1 MSRTQAERTEATRA
15 KLLAAGR
22 RLFGDAGFAATSIE
36 DLAREADVTRGALYH
51 HFPSKEALFAAVFEG
66 AEGEL
71 MAAADKAAA
80 RETDAWRRL
89 HAGCRGFLRASR
101 AADLQRIVLLD
112 APAVLGWDAWHAAEE
127 RHALGTLRA
136 GIEAAMAEGHL
147 RRRPANALAH
157 LLLGALNE
165 VAMVVARSSPRSDVG
180 AQVEAEVEAL
190 IEGLRG

>member
-15 KLLAAGR
+15 KLIAAGR

-51 HFPSKEALFAAVFEG
+51 HFPGKEALFTAVFEG
-66 AEGEL
+66 AEEEL
-71 MAAADKAAA
+71 MTAAGKAAA

-101 AADLQRIVLLD
+101 APDLQRIVLLD
-112 APAVLGWDAWHAAEE
+112 APAVLGWDGWHAAEE
-127 RHALGTLRA
+127 RYALGVLRA
-136 GIEAAMAEGHL
+136 AIEAAMAEGHL
-147 RRRPANALAH
+147 RRRPAGALAH

-165 VAMVVARSSPRSDVG
+165 AAMVVARSSPRSAVS